1 MQKSEWIVG
10 KTMICY
16 EIHASDAHSM
26 HAPDSRS
33 WFKLSMQ
40 SVIPHPDTTSQVL
53 TGSRDPSIGREVWV
67 ILWPRPKVWV
77 ACRLDFFRRTESKE
91 NMP

>member
-1 MQKSEWIVG
+1 
-10 KTMICY
+10 
-16 EIHASDAHSM
+16 
-26 HAPDSRS
+26 
-33 WFKLSMQ
+33 MQ